1 MEQTVHLSQTLLNG
15 LLIFL
20 NFLLLTVSGGACWF
34 LRELWAA
41 HKELRQEISA
51 LKEALPS
58 TYAAKGEID
67 KGFIRMFDKLDEMR
81 EHFDKRMDAHELRYH
96 KANPI

>member
-1 MEQTVHLSQTLLNG
+1 MDQAVLMSQTLLN
-15 LLIFL
+15 
-20 NFLLLTVSGGACWF
+20 FLLLSVSGGACWF
-34 LRELWAA
+34 LRELWTA

-51 LKEALPS
+51 LKEALPT